1 MPIDNVPAVQ
11 DIIEQVNLLERLF
24 HEPLEANLAY
34 SKFADEEMFPNGI
47 GETLTKTRP
56 ALFPLSAAMTP
67 INPASNTGLDNGL
80 TNNYYAFEQYILP
93 INLYALTTNVNIM
106 QDRTLIRRIFLQNY
120 QALGENAGRTIDG
133 LCAQFIHT
141 AYDAGNTFATQ
152 SVGSGTT
159 LTVDN
164 VVGFDTAF
172 NSTAGQS
179 PGSPTTTSASNP
191 VLATVFNGTSGAVKG
206 TVTIIGVAYDPTN
219 VSTAAVGTGTTQVAY
234 GRSGTLTFSASLG
247 FAIAANDNIVASDGA
262 YIERP
267 NGKLTR
273 AALAST
279 DTLKLADFA
288 NAAAKLR
295 ARNVPTLPSGNYG
308 AIIDPTLWP
317 QLLSDNAFNF
327 ASMGQLGEGGSYFS
341 KGMISRTLG
350 MEFVSSQMVPNF
362 SIPNSNLRARHCV
375 VGGMGMLIKG
385 TFQGSID
392 AARQASTMNNADI
405 RLIEDAK
412 IILITRGPLDV
423 LQQVVSQTWEWV
435 GGFTPPTD
443 VTSTPA
449 IIPTTD
455 YARYKRA
462 VVIEVASL

>member
-1 MPIDNVPAVQ
+1 LPIDNVPAVQ

-56 ALFPLSAAMTP
+56 ALFPLSAAITP

-120 QALGENAGRTIDG
+120 QALGENAGRTMDG
-133 LCAQFIHT
+133 LCSQFIHT
-141 AYDAGNTFATQ
+141 AYDSGNTFATQ
-152 SVGSGTT
+152 AASGST

-164 VVGFDTAF
+164 AIGFDTAF

-191 VLATVFNGTSGAVKG
+191 VNITVYNGTSGAVKG
-206 TVTIIGVAYDPTN
+206 TAIVTGVAFDTN
-219 VSTAAVGTGTTQVAY
+219 NTSTANVGTGANAIAY
-234 GRSGTLTFSASLG
+234 GKSGTLTFSAPLG
-247 FAIAANDNIVASDGA
+247 FSVALYDNIVASDGS

-273 AALAST
+273 AALTST
-279 DTLKLADFA
+279 DTLKLQDFA
-288 NAAAKLR
+288 DAVAKLR

-317 QLLSDNAFNF
+317 QLLSDPAFNY
-327 ASMGQLGEGGSYFS
+327 ASMGQLGEGGTYFQ
-341 KGMISRTLG
+341 KGMVSRTLG
-350 MEFVSSQMVPNF
+350 LEFVNSQMVPAY
-362 SIPNSNLRARHCV
+362 SIPNSNYKARHCV

-385 TFQGSID
+385 NFQGALD
-392 AARQASTMNNADI
+392 AARQASTMQNADI

-435 GGFTPPTD
+435 GGFIAPTD

-455 YARYKRA
+455 YARYKRCA
-462 VVIEVASL
+462 VIEVASL

>member
-11 DIIEQVNLLERLF
+11 DIIEQQNLLERLF
-24 HEPLEANLAY
+24 HDPLEANLAY
-34 SKFADEEMFPNGI
+34 SKFADDEMFPNGI

-120 QALGENAGRTIDG
+120 QQLGENAGRTMDG
-133 LCAQFIHT
+133 LCSQFIHT
-141 AYDAGNTFATQ
+141 AYDSGNTFATQ
-152 SVGSGTT
+152 TVSSGTT

-164 VVGFDTAF
+164 AVGFDTAF
-172 NSTAGQS
+172 NSNAGQS
-179 PGSPTTTSASNP
+179 PGSPTTTSSSNP
-191 VLATVFNGTSGAVKG
+191 VTVTVYNGTSGAVKG
-206 TVTIIGVAYDPTN
+206 TLTVTGVAFDSVNT
-219 VSTAAVGTGTTQVAY
+219 STANVGTGPTAIAY
-234 GRSGTLTFSASLG
+234 GKSGTLTFSATIGITIS
-247 FAIAANDNIVASDGA
+247 ANDNIVASDGSFV
-262 YIERP
+262 ERP

-273 AALAST
+273 AALVSS
-279 DTLKLADFA
+279 DTLKLIDFG
-288 NAAAKLR
+288 NAAAKLHS
-295 ARNVPTLPSGNYG
+295 RNVPKLPSGMYG
-308 AIIDPTLWP
+308 AIIDPALWP

-327 ASMGQLGEGGSYFS
+327 ATMGQMGEGYF
-341 KGMISRTLG
+341 KNGMVSRTLG
-350 MEFVSSQMVPNF
+350 MEFVSSNMIPNY
-362 SIPNSNLRARHCV
+362 SIPSSNLRARHCV

-392 AARQASTMNNADI
+392 AARQANTMQNADI

-412 IILITRGPLDV
+412 IALITRGPIDV

-435 GGFTPPTD
+435 GGFVVPTD
-443 VTSTPA
+443 FTSTPA